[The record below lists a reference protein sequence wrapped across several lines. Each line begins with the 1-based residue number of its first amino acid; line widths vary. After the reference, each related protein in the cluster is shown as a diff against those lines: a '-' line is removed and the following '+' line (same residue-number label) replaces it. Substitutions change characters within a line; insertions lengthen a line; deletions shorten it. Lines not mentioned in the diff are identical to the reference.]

1 MFFVFLIH
9 RLLEENIYSFQTSYA
24 RPPCG
29 NVRSFLLNCIN
40 GPLLGVNSHN
50 IHQLCDDYE
59 HARHHYE
66 SFDDAKFKVSIKKYL
81 NLFLTLMYI

>member
-1 MFFVFLIH
+1 MLFVFLIH
-9 RLLEENIYSFQTSYA
+9 RLLEENIFSFQTSYA

-66 SFDDAKFKVSIKKYL
+66 SFDDAKFKVSIKKCL
-81 NLFLTLMYI
+81 N